1 MKIQFYNN
9 RIHKYFYIA
18 LALILT
24 FWLISLFEVLYSYFD
39 GIQINVVA
47 TIFYKFI
54 NDFWAGVIIA
64 ILLFPIF
71 YILSFIKYGVVVM
84 KVLFT
89 IVIIAQISLVKYSL
103 TTLLNL
109 GADLLGYSLD
119 DIYLTVSASHSF
131 SFFDIIQ
138 FLLFPVIYWFL
149 IDFLYKRISSG
160 RVSFIISV
168 LLIILFGSLKIVFY
182 QTANPLNENKIA
194 YLTEDIIKYK
204 SDQQQINSYVYSGKN
219 DYPFLKPF
227 SETKDVLSPFFYLN
241 QERPN
246 IVIIMVEGLGD
257 EFIGNNAYKGFTPY
271 LDSLI
276 PKSLYW
282 ENFVSNAGRTF
293 GVYPSVLGS
302 LPFGQNGFMEL
313 TPFPSHLTILS
324 ILKANGYVTSSYM
337 GGNSTFDRV
346 INFLDYNQT
355 DYVVD
360 ESKYGKGYVKQ
371 KANSGGFSW
380 GYPDK
385 EIYRKALSTFDS
397 KNNPRLDVIMTTTN
411 HEPFN
416 WPDKDKYVKKVK
428 NFLNTNYLFGVSKK
442 FIKDNIDIFASI
454 LYTDNSLKNFMEAYA
469 KRPDYNNTIFIITG
483 DHRLIP
489 LPQKDKLCRFHV
501 PLFIYSPMLK
511 RTARFKSISSHWDI
525 TPSILAFLMNN
536 YQFKPL
542 KQAAF
547 MGSGLDTVRKFRNI
561 HKIPLMRY
569 KGNINDYIYE
579 HYFYS
584 GGNLFRIKKNFG
596 IYKVHEKVMRQ
607 IIIDSLN
614 QFKKLNIY
622 VTKKNRIFPE
632 NLNIYGKPQII
643 FTPEQ
648 QRSIKKI
655 TKGLTYDE
663 VFKQAREF
671 AYNNK
676 RAKARLLCD
685 YILNQFPNYT
695 DVRVLKGR
703 TLAWDG
709 SYKKAEKSLL
719 NALNRDPFYEDTYNA
734 LLDLYWWSGNDDKSI
749 LLMDK
754 ARKNKINSNE
764 LNFKLAKAYQR
775 LNKIDLANKL
785 IDSLLKIS
793 PNNKKYLT
801 FKNSLK

>member
-1 MKIQFYNN
+1 MKIKFYNSN
-9 RIHKYFYIA
+9 IHKYFYLT
-18 LALILT
+18 LALIFT

-39 GIQINVVA
+39 GIQINIL
-47 TIFYKFI
+47 TTLFFKFI

-64 ILLFPIF
+64 ILLFPLF

-84 KVLFT
+84 KILFT
-89 IVIIAQISLVKYSL
+89 IVVIAQISLVKYSL

-109 GADLLGYSLD
+109 GADLLGYSFD

-131 SFFDIIQ
+131 TIFDIIQ
-138 FLLFPVIYWFL
+138 FLFFPAIYWF
-149 IDFLYKRISSG
+149 IVKFLYDKISSG
-160 RVSFIISV
+160 RVSFIVSV
-168 LLIILFGSLKIVFY
+168 LLVILFGSLKIVFY
-182 QTANPLNENKIA
+182 QTANSLNENKIA
-194 YLTEDIIKYK
+194 YLTEDIVKFK
-204 SDQQQINSYVYSGKN
+204 SDQQQENSYVYSGKN
-219 DYPFLKPF
+219 DYPFLKLF
-227 SETKDVLSPFFYLN
+227 SNTKDVLSPFFNLN
-241 QERPN
+241 EKKPN

-293 GVYPSVLGS
+293 GVYPSILGS
-302 LPFGQNGFMEL
+302 LPFGQDGFMAL
-313 TPFPSHLTILS
+313 NPLPSHLTILS
-324 ILKANGYVTSSYM
+324 ILKANGYTTSSYM
-337 GGNSTFDRV
+337 GGSSTFDRV
-346 INFLDYNQT
+346 VNFLDYNQT
-355 DYVVD
+355 DFIVD

-380 GYPDK
+380 GYPDS
-385 EIYRKALSTFDS
+385 EIFKKAESTFDS
-397 KNNPRLDVIMTTTN
+397 KKEPRLDVIMTTTN

-416 WPDKDKYVKKVK
+416 WPSKKKYLSKVDSL
-428 NFLNTNYLFGVSKK
+428 LNSNYLFGTSKK
-442 FIKDNIDIFASI
+442 FIKDYKNIFASI
-454 LYTDNSLKNFMEAYA
+454 SYTDNSIKNFMEAYA

-501 PLFIYSPMLK
+501 PLFIYSPLLK

-525 TPSILAFLMNN
+525 TPSILAFLFNN

-542 KQAAF
+542 KKTAF
-547 MGSGLDTVRKFRNI
+547 MSSGLDTVRTFRNI

-569 KGNINDYIYE
+569 KGSISDFIYDDYL
-579 HYFYS
+579 YS
-584 GGNLFRIKKNFG
+584 RGELFRINDNFG
-596 IYKVHEKVMRQ
+596 IYRVHEKVMRE
-607 IIIDSLN
+607 IVLDSLN
-614 QFKKLNIY
+614 QFKKLNAY
-622 VTKKNRIFPE
+622 VTKKNRLYPE
-632 NLNIYGKPQII
+632 NLNIYGKPQIY
-643 FTPEQ
+643 FTAEQ
-648 QRSIKKI
+648 QRTIKI
-655 TKGLTYDE
+655 LTKGLTYDE
-663 VFKQAREF
+663 VFKKARNF

-676 RAKARLLCD
+676 RVKARLLCD
-685 YILNQFPNYT
+685 YILNEFPNYT

-709 SYKKAEKSLL
+709 SYKKAEKTLL

-734 LLDLYWWSGNDDKSI
+734 LLDLYWWSGNDNKSI
-749 LLMDK
+749 HLMEEAK
-754 ARKNKINSNE
+754 QNKINSNE

-775 LNKIDLANKL
+775 LNKIDLAKKM

-793 PNNKKYLT
+793 PKNKKYLT